1 MNLNFKKLSSKAVT
15 PTRANI
21 GDAGLDI
28 TATSILDSKDN
39 QIIFGTDLAFEI
51 PEGYVGLLFP
61 RSSIRKTGLALAN
74 SVGVIDSTYRGEIQV
89 TFNWVNEYKPEY
101 KIGEKVAQLV
111 IVPFVETILNEVE
124 DISNTIR
131 GDKGH
136 GSSGV

>member
-1 MNLNFKKLSSKAVT
+1 MNLNFKKLSCKAVS
-15 PTRANI
+15 PTRANP

-28 TATSILDSKDN
+28 TATSILDCKNN

-74 SVGVIDSTYRGEIQV
+74 SVGVIDSSYRGEVQV
-89 TFNWVNEYKPEY
+89 TFNWINEYKPEY
-101 KIGEKVAQLV
+101 KVGEKVAQLV
-111 IVPFVETILNEVE
+111 LTPFVETIPTEVE
-124 DISNTIR
+124 DISNTTR
-131 GDKGH
+131 GAKGH

>member
-1 MNLNFKKLSSKAVT
+1 MYLNFKKLSSKAVT
-15 PTRANI
+15 PTRANP

-28 TATSILDSKDN
+28 TATSILESKDN

-74 SVGVIDSTYRGEIQV
+74 SVGVIDSSYRGEVQI

-101 KIGEKVAQLV
+101 KVGEKVAQLV
-111 IVPFVETILNEVE
+111 LVPFVETTPNEVE
-124 DISNTIR
+124 DISNTTR

-136 GSSGV
+136 GSSGN

>member
-1 MNLNFKKLSSKAVT
+1 MKLNFKKLSSKAVT
-15 PTRANI
+15 PSRANP

-28 TATSILDSKDN
+28 TATSILESKDN

-74 SVGVIDSTYRGEIQV
+74 SVGVIDSSFRGEVQV
-89 TFNWVNEYKPEY
+89 TFNWINEYKPRY
-101 KIGEKVAQLV
+101 NVGEKVAQLV
-111 IVPFVETILNEVE
+111 LVPFVETILNEVE
-124 DISNTIR
+124 DISSTTR

-136 GSSGV
+136 GSSGI

>member
-1 MNLNFKKLSSKAVT
+1 MNLNFKKLSSNAVT
-15 PTRANI
+15 PLRANP

-28 TATSILDSKDN
+28 TATSILESKDN

-74 SVGVIDSTYRGEIQV
+74 SVGVIDSSYRGEVQV

-101 KIGEKVAQLV
+101 KVGEKVAQLV
-111 IVPFVETILNEVE
+111 LVPFVETIPNEVE
-124 DISNTIR
+124 DISITAR